1 MEKIESMSN
10 AKIKHAASLHLKKN
24 REKTGEFVAEGIR
37 LAEMA
42 AQSAW
47 SCVFAL
53 VTEEAASKD
62 RVKKILETLEGKGS
76 PVYLV
81 TDKLYKKAA
90 ATEESQGLLLV
101 MQRERAKLEG
111 VNVEAPFIAVL
122 DGVQDPGNAGTIL
135 RTADAVGADAV
146 VALQGSVDLF
156 SDKTVRSAMGSHFH
170 LPVIDGIKREDFL
183 KYAEENKIRCF
194 VTALDEK
201 AQPHFNADYKGACA
215 IVFGNEGN
223 GASKELLDSAEHVYI
238 PMRGQAESLNVASA
252 AAVVLYEAFRQ
263 RYQSEASSH
272 TK

>member
-90 ATEESQGLLLV
+90 ATDQKFLHHY
-101 MQRERAKLEG
+101 QREQK
-111 VNVEAPFIAVL
+111 
-122 DGVQDPGNAGTIL
+122 
-135 RTADAVGADAV
+135 
-146 VALQGSVDLF
+146 
-156 SDKTVRSAMGSHFH
+156 
-170 LPVIDGIKREDFL
+170 
-183 KYAEENKIRCF
+183 
-194 VTALDEK
+194 
-201 AQPHFNADYKGACA
+201 
-215 IVFGNEGN
+215 
-223 GASKELLDSAEHVYI
+223 
-238 PMRGQAESLNVASA
+238 
-252 AAVVLYEAFRQ
+252 
-263 RYQSEASSH
+263 
-272 TK
+272 